1 MKYKVTYPQVSKR
14 EFQRKKLIRIMR
26 WPYLATAYIC
36 PIVNLCIGGPAWSII
51 VLMGLY
57 MSWNLIFSLDL
68 IEYNRMSQFC
78 KIIVY
83 SCIVLA
89 LIDILLIPG
98 WAVDV
103 IVIIGFGALI
113 IASVLLF
120 SDYRKQRKN
129 IMPLFTLIIISLI
142 GTILGFVLYKN
153 KITWEFITL
162 GGVAF
167 ALLIT
172 FIIILGKDFFNEF
185 KKRFHI
191 K

>member
-1 MKYKVTYPQVSKR
+1 MKYKVVYPQVSKR

-26 WPYLATAYIC
+26 WPYLGAAYIC
-36 PIVNLCIGGPAWSII
+36 PIVNLCTGGPAWSII

-68 IEYNRMSQFC
+68 VEYNRISQFC
-78 KIIVY
+78 KLIVY
-83 SCIVLA
+83 SCIMLA
-89 LIDILLIPG
+89 LIDIFLIPG
-98 WAVDV
+98 WAIEV

-113 IASVLLF
+113 VASVLLF

-129 IMPLFTLIIISLI
+129 IMPIFTLIIISLI
-142 GTILGFVLYKN
+142 GTILGFVLYDN
-153 KITWEFITL
+153 KVTWEFVTL

-167 ALLIT
+167 ALLVT
-172 FIIILGKDFFNEF
+172 FIIILGKDFFIEF

>member
-1 MKYKVTYPQVSKR
+1 MKYKVVYPQVSKR

-26 WPYLATAYIC
+26 WPYLAVAYIC
-36 PIVNLCIGGPAWSII
+36 PIVNLCIGGKAWSII

-57 MSWNLIFSLDL
+57 MSWNLVFSLDL

-78 KIIVY
+78 KLIVY
-83 SCIVLA
+83 SCIMLA

-98 WAVDV
+98 WAIDV

-113 IASVLLF
+113 IASILLF

-172 FIIILGKDFFNEF
+172 FIIILGKDFFDEF